1 MGSTAGRDVE
11 LGKVD
16 VVVSTAE
23 EVGVVLSGFE
33 AEVDDG
39 FEAEVEVLVDVLVCV
54 ATVVRLQTPISN
66 SSGLVLPPIMHEP
79 SDPVVVSAL
88 LQPQGA
94 EQSLPQ
100 VKLRHV

>member
-1 MGSTAGRDVE
+1 M
-11 LGKVD
+11 
-16 VVVSTAE
+16 VVSTAE

-39 FEAEVEVLVDVLVCV
+39 EDEVEVLVDVLVCV
-54 ATVVRLQTPISN
+54 ATVVRLQTPIFN

-79 SDPVVVSAL
+79 SGPVVVSAL

>member
-1 MGSTAGRDVE
+1 M
-11 LGKVD
+11 
-16 VVVSTAE
+16 VVSTAE

-39 FEAEVEVLVDVLVCV
+39 EDEAEVLVDVLVCV
-54 ATVVRLQTPISN
+54 DTVVRLQTPISN

-79 SDPVVVSAL
+79 SGPVVVSAL